1 MYNASEKQVYLWH
14 GMILEMHVQVF
25 LSDKL
30 FSTILLS
37 TDKVFD
43 SLTVAEHVFL
53 NWLLGLVL
61 GTTKVTDMELRLLGP
76 SHNFCHNLGIFWSSP
91 TCRKLAEVDMEP
103 IHCIHSSIAGEAFE
117 LGECGAVLAM
127 LQGTFPCDIFATTVL
142 AHRPPLH
149 IFLHIFH
156 KLLVFNLVVLLLFA
170 LLK

>member
-53 NWLLGLVL
+53 YRLLGLVL

-76 SHNFCHNLGIFWSSP
+76 CHNFCHNLSVFWSRP
-91 TCRKLAEVDMEP
+91 TCRKLAEVDVEP
-103 IHCIHSSIAGEAFE
+103 VHSVHSSIAGKAFE
-117 LGECGAVLAM
+117 LGEC
-127 LQGTFPCDIFATTVL
+127 
-142 AHRPPLH
+142 
-149 IFLHIFH
+149 
-156 KLLVFNLVVLLLFA
+156 
-170 LLK
+170 